1 MLKKKS
7 LTIVFPIYNE
17 EKRLK
22 NLFKS
27 IKNTKI
33 KNLKL
38 FFIFVN
44 DGSTDT
50 TAKKIKKFI
59 KDEKS
64 KNYKLIENSKNQGKG
79 FSIKKGVLTS
89 NTDWILTADVD
100 LSVELNQVFQW
111 IRKKYINNKTHIYWG
126 SRSHRLSILKTKIS
140 RVYLGNIFKFL
151 LKILFD
157 INKFD
162 TQCGFKL
169 YNKKV
174 KNIFSKLYLKGF
186 SHDVEIYLIC
196 KKLNYDINFLPV
208 KWTHKK
214 NSKINFFSPFKMF
227 IELLFLKLRY
237 L

>member
-1 MLKKKS
+1 M
-7 LTIVFPIYNE
+7 
-17 EKRLK
+17 
-22 NLFKS
+22 
-27 IKNTKI
+27 
-33 KNLKL
+33 
-38 FFIFVN
+38 
-44 DGSTDT
+44 
-50 TAKKIKKFI
+50 
-59 KDEKS
+59 
-64 KNYKLIENSKNQGKG
+64 
-79 FSIKKGVLTS
+79 LTS

-140 RVYLGNIFKFL
+140 RVYLGKIFKFL
-151 LKILFD
+151 LKALFD

-214 NSKINFFSPFKMF
+214 NSKINFFSTFKMF